1 MPPADGFLL
10 IAGVPHL
17 FTVSSASSTALMT
30 AVSSTEVSKRRNKI
44 AWKDELDFLKTL
56 VSISP
61 CTSIQ
66 ASLTAL
72 VKAYAR

>member
-1 MPPADGFLL
+1 
-10 IAGVPHL
+10 
-17 FTVSSASSTALMT
+17 MT